1 MYSTETVQYSSTVRT
16 GQEVDYMHHEPGG
29 TPEKQPQKS
38 DEQHLWRHERS
49 QLPER
54 PRKEVLGKSTAL
66 AAAAAAAAT
75 AHVKH
80 KALSP
85 TTTKAVEAHTATAAS
100 RGHVKILAE
109 ELAEDLFRIR
119 MTVRT
124 DSASAAFP
132 PGAVVECA
140 LVLVA

>member
-1 MYSTETVQYSSTVRT
+1 MNQAA
-16 GQEVDYMHHEPGG
+16 
-29 TPEKQPQKS
+29 
-38 DEQHLWRHERS
+38 
-49 QLPER
+49 
-54 PRKEVLGKSTAL
+54 KEVLGKSTAL
-66 AAAAAAAAT
+66 APAAAAAAA